1 MMTGQTSE
9 PQRQIHLWAFLQ
21 GIGHYPSGWR
31 HPDATPADVFTMDYY
46 RRVGQ
51 LVERGRFDA
60 IVFGDQLHSR
70 GAGGRTSERL
80 AMPTLDPVTLLVAMA
95 AVTDHVGLVA
105 TVSTTYNSPEMLA
118 ERFAT
123 MDRITGGRSGWNI
136 VTSAYVTT
144 AANFGEERMPEKS
157 ARYANAV
164 STVAEATRLWQ
175 EAKVTIP
182 QGRPVFI
189 QAGQSGDG
197 RDFAARTAEAIF
209 CPAATIEDGIAF
221 RTDLRERIA
230 AVGRNPDGVRIMPGL
245 SFILAPTE
253 EEALAKDAALLDL
266 ADEALCIEYLAES
279 MTVDLSGQDPAAPIP
294 LDYIL
299 DNTLAPRE
307 DIARVLTGP
316 AGSGISLG
324 EFAARYVRTPRG
336 HNVFR
341 GTPEQLADMM
351 IRWVDAGACD
361 GFTLQPAWM
370 PGELE
375 LFVEQVVPILQEKG
389 RLRREY
395 PGKTLRDTLG
405 LGPLEADLAA

>member
-1 MMTGQTSE
+1 MMTEQSA
-9 PQRQIHLWAFLQ
+9 PQIHLWAFLQ

-31 HPDATPADVFTMDYY
+31 HPQATPADVFTMDYY

-51 LVERGRFDA
+51 LAERGRFDA

-95 AVTDHVGLVA
+95 AVTEHVGLVA
-105 TVSTTYNSPEMLA
+105 TISTTYNSPQMLA
-118 ERFAT
+118 ERLAT
-123 MDRITGGRSGWNI
+123 MDRITGGRAGWNI
-136 VTSAYVTT
+136 VTSAYATT
-144 AANFGEERMPEKS
+144 AGNFGEEQMPEKS

-175 EAKVTIP
+175 QAEVPIP

-189 QAGQSGDG
+189 QAGQSGEG

-230 AVGRNPDGVRIMPGL
+230 AVGRNPDAVRIMPGL

-253 EEALAKDAALLDL
+253 QEALAKDAALLDL
-266 ADEALCIEYLAES
+266 ADLDLCIEYLAES
-279 MTVDLSGQDPAAPIP
+279 LTVDLSGQDPSAPIP

-316 AGSGISLG
+316 ASKGISLG
-324 EFAARYVRTPRG
+324 AFATTYVRTPRG

-341 GTPEQLADMM
+341 GTPEQMADMM
-351 IRWVDAGACD
+351 IHWVDAGACD

-375 LFVEQVVPILQEKG
+375 LFVDQAVPILQEKG
-389 RLRREY
+389 RLRRDY

-405 LGPLEADLAA
+405 LGPLGADLAA

>member
-1 MMTGQTSE
+1 MMGAPAE
-9 PQRQIHLWAFLQ
+9 RQIHLWAFLQ

-31 HPDATPADVFTMDYY
+31 HPQATPADVFTMDYY

-80 AMPTLDPVTLLVAMA
+80 AMPTLDPVTLLAAMA
-95 AVTDHVGLVA
+95 AVTEHVGLVA
-105 TVSTTYNSPEMLA
+105 TVSTTYNTPEMLA

-123 MDRITGGRSGWNI
+123 LDRITGGRSGWNI
-136 VTSAYVTT
+136 VTTAYATT
-144 AANFGEERMPEKS
+144 AGNFGQERLPDKS

-164 STVAEATRLWQ
+164 STVAAAMDLWKQ
-175 EAKVTIP
+175 AAVPSP

-209 CPAATIEDGIAF
+209 CPAATMDDGIAF
-221 RTDLRERIA
+221 RSDMRARIA
-230 AVGRNPDGVRIMPGL
+230 GVGRDPDGVRIMPGL
-245 SFILAPTE
+245 SFILAPTHA
-253 EEALAKDAALLDL
+253 EALAKDAALLDL

-299 DNTLAPRE
+299 ENTLAVRD
-307 DIARVLTGP
+307 DIARSLAKPVELGL
-316 AGSGISLG
+316 SLG
-324 EFAARYVRTPRG
+324 AFAAQYVRTPRG

-341 GTPEQLADMM
+341 GTPEQMADMM
-351 IRWVDAGACD
+351 ITWIDAGACD

-375 LFVEQVVPILQEKG
+375 LFVDQVVPILQARG
-389 RLRREY
+389 RLRHEY

-405 LGPLEADLAA
+405 LDPLGADLATV

>member
-1 MMTGQTSE
+1 MMTDQSA
-9 PQRQIHLWAFLQ
+9 PQIHLWAFLQ

-31 HPDATPADVFTMDYY
+31 HPQATPAEVFTMDYY
-46 RRVGQ
+46 RRVGR
-51 LVERGRFDA
+51 LAERGRFDA

-95 AVTDHVGLVA
+95 AVTEHVGLVA
-105 TVSTTYNSPEMLA
+105 TISTTYNSPQMLA
-118 ERFAT
+118 ERLAT
-123 MDRITGGRSGWNI
+123 MDRITGGRAGWNI
-136 VTSAYVTT
+136 VTSAYATT
-144 AANFGEERMPEKS
+144 AGNFGEEQMPEKS

-175 EAKVTIP
+175 QAEVPIP

-209 CPAATIEDGIAF
+209 CPAATIDDGIAF
-221 RTDLRERIA
+221 RTDLRQRIA
-230 AVGRNPDGVRIMPGL
+230 AVGRNPDAVRIMPGL

-253 EEALAKDAALLDL
+253 EEALAKDAALLEL
-266 ADEALCIEYLAES
+266 ADLDLCIEYLAES
-279 MTVDLSGQDPAAPIP
+279 LTVDLSGQDPSAPIP
-294 LDYIL
+294 LEHIL
-299 DNTLAPRE
+299 ENTLAPRE
-307 DIARVLTGP
+307 DIAKVLAGP
-316 AGSGISLG
+316 ASKGISLG
-324 EFAARYVRTPRG
+324 DFATAYVRTPRG

-341 GTPEQLADMM
+341 GSPEQMADMM

-361 GFTLQPAWM
+361 GFTMQPAWM

-375 LFVEQVVPILQEKG
+375 LFVDQVVPILQEKG
-389 RLRREY
+389 RLRRNY

>member
-1 MMTGQTSE
+1 MMSSQAE
-9 PQRQIHLWAFLQ
+9 RQIHLWAFLQ

-31 HPDATPADVFTMDYY
+31 HPQATPEEVFTLDYY

-70 GAGGRTSERL
+70 GAEGRTSERL

-95 AVTDHVGLVA
+95 AVTEKVGLVA
-105 TVSTTYNSPEMLA
+105 TVSTTYNTPLMLA
-118 ERFAT
+118 DRFAT
-123 MDRITGGRSGWNI
+123 MDRITGGRAGWNI
-136 VTSAYVTT
+136 VTSAYATT
-144 AANFGEERMPEKS
+144 AANFGEERLPEKS

-164 STVAEATRLWQ
+164 ATVAEVNRLWRHA
-175 EAKVTIP
+175 EVPIP

-209 CPAATIEDGIAF
+209 CPAATIDDGIAF
-221 RTDLRERIA
+221 RSDMRSRIA
-230 AVGRNPDGVRIMPGL
+230 AAGRNPDGVQIMPGL
-245 SFILAPTE
+245 SFILAGTE
-253 EEALAKDAALLDL
+253 EEAVTKDAALLEL
-266 ADEALCIEYLAES
+266 ADQGLCIEYLSES
-279 MTVDLSGQDPAAPIP
+279 LTVDLSGHDPEGPIP
-294 LDYIL
+294 VDHIL
-299 DNTLAPRE
+299 QKTLAPRE
-307 DIARVLTGP
+307 DIARVITGP
-316 AGSGISLG
+316 AESGITLG
-324 EFAARYVRTPRG
+324 AFAARYVRTPRG

-341 GTPEQLADMM
+341 GTPEGLADMM
-351 IRWVDAGACD
+351 IQWIDAGACD

-375 LFVEQVVPILQEKG
+375 LFVDQVVPILQERG

-395 PGKTLRDTLG
+395 PGSTLRETLG